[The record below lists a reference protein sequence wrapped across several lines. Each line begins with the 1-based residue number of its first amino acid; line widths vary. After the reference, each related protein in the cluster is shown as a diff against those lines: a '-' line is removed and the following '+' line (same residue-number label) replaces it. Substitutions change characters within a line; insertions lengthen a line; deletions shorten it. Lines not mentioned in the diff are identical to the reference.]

1 MFTIIRFNSF
11 RCEDFLQYRK
21 YCNLTAEIYQS
32 NANKIYNI
40 TGCLSKCERY
50 HYTIKPK
57 TGVILNEGE
66 GDMSIYLYLPTGETE
81 VMKQVNTSIQPI
93 EIHEMM
99 SK

>member
-11 RCEDFLQYRK
+11 RCDDFTQYKK

-32 NANKIYNI
+32 NANKIYKI

-57 TGVILNEGE
+57 TGVISNEGE
-66 GDMSIYLYLPTGETE
+66 RDMSIYLYLPTGETE
-81 VMKQVNTSIQPI
+81 VMKQVNTPFNLLRS
-93 EIHEMM
+93 MR
-99 SK
+99 